1 MVIPY
6 LDNIGMCCWIDIG
19 FLKIL
24 VWNMVEKTFTVVEQ
38 GINFLEIDMHIT
50 NYKTLET
57 DCLLYGSS
65 YMHNRSLFKQMNLTC
80 THVVLEQV
88 DWVSSAWNKLL
99 MGMVWNKV
107 ATCFMEDGS
116 RYLWHR
122 FCDQAANSHP
132 MFWSVPLFLQN
143 LFFTW

>member
-1 MVIPY
+1 
-6 LDNIGMCCWIDIG
+6 MCCWIGIG

-57 DCLLYGSS
+57 DRLLYGSS

-80 THVVLEQV
+80 ST
-88 DWVSSAWNKLL
+88 
-99 MGMVWNKV
+99 
-107 ATCFMEDGS
+107 
-116 RYLWHR
+116 
-122 FCDQAANSHP
+122 
-132 MFWSVPLFLQN
+132 
-143 LFFTW
+143 